1 MLVQPLKSTRHTR
14 KRILCYNRYDH
25 AFNYNIIGYRLY
37 SQVYFWVLNKDE
49 EFKKAFELG
58 ATGVMTDYPTRL
70 KLFLKNHTIE

>member
-1 MLVQPLKSTRHTR
+1 MIMHLII
-14 KRILCYNRYDH
+14 ILL
-25 AFNYNIIGYRLY
+25 AYRLY

>member
-1 MLVQPLKSTRHTR
+1 MHLII
-14 KRILCYNRYDH
+14 ILL
-25 AFNYNIIGYRLY
+25 AY